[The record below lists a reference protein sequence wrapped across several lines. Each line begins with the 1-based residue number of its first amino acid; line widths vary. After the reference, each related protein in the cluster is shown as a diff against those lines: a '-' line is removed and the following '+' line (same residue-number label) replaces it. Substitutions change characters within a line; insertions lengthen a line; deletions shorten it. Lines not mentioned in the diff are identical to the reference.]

1 MIARAEMST
10 NAQGPQAEKS
20 ASKGMNVALI
30 GPNDAHR
37 QIVARALAS
46 TQGRK
51 VHEFIDYPD
60 ELNDL
65 PRIAEQNFDVVL
77 VDVDTDESY
86 ALQIIEKFA
95 EIGQSVMAYSARTD
109 QELLMSCMRA
119 GARDFLPLP
128 TESGSEQSQPQKPP
142 PQPVAK
148 PVVAATAPQVAS
160 RPVEPRPAPL
170 PPAPQVSSRPVEPR
184 PAPLPPTPQVAS
196 RPVEPRP
203 APLPPT
209 PIVRSNVTPII
220 PEKRV
225 EPAGEPWPTRIKEE
239 PKNPELAHVIEEIT
253 VPPASES
260 AAPEDITSDFAA
272 WDAVNLRPSGPPA
285 SVKRPE
291 ARSRPALVPE
301 RKTTDAMPRI
311 TPILDAAAAPA
322 IERPPVAVD
331 LFRTSQSHVAS
342 DPDEAAEKRGA
353 NWVKWILIA
362 AGPVVLGLVL
372 LVVFT
377 RPSTP
382 NPASTPVK
390 VTPPPVAAQ
399 AESQAVVTPI
409 ANSVAKPP
417 AGTAVVKTTPDSAT
431 PVPAAASTE
440 SAPVSPDA
448 MAAQLV
454 APTRIA
460 GQIKKPAPADEPP
473 PAAPAPVGLG
483 DNGAVPGS
491 LFGGAAKVKYAPKVV
506 AISAGVADGMII
518 RKTPPVYPKFAQE
531 AHIEGKVVL
540 KATITKQGTIE
551 GVQVLSGPKILAPS
565 AADAVK
571 TWKYKPYM
579 LDGQPVSVET
589 NITVVFGASGK

>member
-46 TQGRK
+46 SQGRK

-128 TESGSEQSQPQKPP
+128 TEGGSEQSQPQQPSAQPAPKPS
-142 PQPVAK
+142 
-148 PVVAATAPQVAS
+148 VAAAAPELAS

-170 PPAPQVSSRPVEPR
+170 PPAPQVAPRPVEPR
-184 PAPLPPTPQVAS
+184 PAPLPPAPQFAS

-203 APLPPT
+203 APLPPA
-209 PIVRSNVTPII
+209 PAVRSNVTPIM

-225 EPAGEPWPTRIKEE
+225 EPSAEPWPTHIKEE
-239 PKNPELAHVIEEIT
+239 RNDPALAQVMQEIM
-253 VPPASES
+253 VPPAAE
-260 AAPEDITSDFAA
+260 APVPEDITSDFAA
-272 WDAVNLRPSGPPA
+272 WDAVNLRPSGPPSA
-285 SVKRPE
+285 VKRPE
-291 ARSRPALVPE
+291 ARPRPALVPE
-301 RKTTDAMPRI
+301 RKTTDAMPRV
-311 TPILDAAAAPA
+311 TPILDAAPAPA

-331 LFRTSQSHVAS
+331 LFRTSQPHIDS
-342 DPDEAAEKRGA
+342 DLDEAGEKRGA
-353 NWVKWILIA
+353 SWIKWILIA

-377 RPSTP
+377 RPSTS
-382 NPASTPVK
+382 NPAVK
-390 VTPPPVAAQ
+390 VAPAPVPAQ
-399 AESQAVVTPI
+399 TQVQPVDATPI
-409 ANSVAKPP
+409 ANPAAKPS
-417 AGTAVVKTTPDSAT
+417 AGTAVVKTTLDSAT
-431 PVPAAASTE
+431 PAPVAASTA

-460 GQIKKPAPADEPP
+460 GQINKPSPADEPP
-473 PAAPAPVGLG
+473 PAAPAPAGLE
-483 DNGAVPGS
+483 DNSAVPGS

-518 RKTPPVYPKFAQE
+518 RKTPPIYPKFAQE
-531 AHIEGKVVL
+531 AHITGKVVL

-565 AADAVK
+565 AVDAVK

-579 LDGQPVSVET
+579 LDGQPVAVET
-589 NITVVFGASGK
+589 NITVVFGTGGK

>member
-128 TESGSEQSQPQKPP
+128 TESGSEQSQPQKPAS
-142 PQPVAK
+142 QSAAK

-170 PPAPQVSSRPVEPR
+170 PPAPQV
-184 PAPLPPTPQVAS
+184 AS

-203 APLPPT
+203 APLPPA
-209 PIVRSNVTPII
+209 PAVRSNVTPII

-239 PKNPELAHVIEEIT
+239 EYKNPELAHVIEEIT

-260 AAPEDITSDFAA
+260 AAAEDITSDFAA

-291 ARSRPALVPE
+291 ARPRPALVPE
-301 RKTTDAMPRI
+301 RKTTDAMPRV

-342 DPDEAAEKRGA
+342 DLDEAAEKRGA

-382 NPASTPVK
+382 NSASTPVK

-399 AESQAVVTPI
+399 AESQPVVTPI
-409 ANSVAKPP
+409 ASSVAKPP

-431 PVPAAASTE
+431 PVPAAASTD